1 MTPPMEPVL
10 IVLDHELQERP
21 LPADRRAFPAHD
33 AVAAGRR
40 TDAVREAARLL
51 VAAENPRINAG
62 RMARTPNGITLLV
75 ELAELLQAPVNGGGD
90 RVNFPSRH
98 PLAGNG
104 IRERPT

>member
-1 MTPPMEPVL
+1 M
-10 IVLDHELQERP
+10 
-21 LPADRRAFPAHD
+21 
-33 AVAAGRR
+33 
-40 TDAVREAARLL
+40 REAARLL

-62 RMARTPNGITLLV
+62 ALARTPNGITLLV

-104 IRERPT
+104 SGTSRT